1 VAKVRTAAAGPSG
14 APADPVRYPFDVQ
27 FLRDIAK
34 KVLPDRFVHWYRRR
48 RIVRSYLRELGYEM
62 YDRNVRLE
70 LEDLEGRIAARR
82 DGFYQQMVRDVLER
96 TELILQE
103 LDRRIEALGARHG
116 NELRELRREIRALQE
131 AVGAAP
137 RNPAGQDLE
146 SLTRLDAT
154 TAATPLSSAEPGER

>member
-1 VAKVRTAAAGPSG
+1 MPD
-14 APADPVRYPFDVQ
+14 PADPVRYPFDVQ
-27 FLRDIAK
+27 FLREIAK

-48 RIVRSYLRELGYEM
+48 RIIRHYLRELGYEM

-82 DGFYQQMVRDVLER
+82 DGFYAQMVRDVLER

-116 NELRELRREIRALQE
+116 NELRKLRQE
-131 AVGAAP
+131 VQVLRDAVETGP
-137 RNPAGQDLE
+137 HGPSSQPLE
-146 SLTRLDAT
+146 RLGPLEPT
-154 TAATPLSSAEPGER
+154 PGLTPLSSADPGER